1 MLFPEYL
8 NWHQHSFAAWMSQKR
23 DVSSLNAFLMS
34 IYDATIY
41 HKCLTTLLS
50 GEDFENFLIDTH
62 LALEFETLA
71 KSVGY
76 SEIEWIVVQRDPLE
90 YLLSIYSEKSGYK
103 MILDLGTISNVI
115 LEYGF
120 FSASS
125 PNYNYKFVFD
135 ISKFSE
141 FFKKDV
147 NPNLTVLNFDS
158 FINDFVGKPIFS
170 RLVND
175 KSLVDIRKYAKNS
188 PIKRK
193 RLDALKIEFRY
204 LANFLGMKPNKEFY
218 EQNNKL
224 VDSLVNHRLEMKKT
238 LLSEVQIKFKKRFY

>member
-1 MLFPEYL
+1 
-8 NWHQHSFAAWMSQKR
+8 
-23 DVSSLNAFLMS
+23 MS
-34 IYDATIY
+34 IYDATSY

-125 PNYNYKFVFD
+125 PDYNYKFVFD

-158 FINDFVGKPIFS
+158 FIDDFLGKPIFS
-170 RLVND
+170 HLVND

-193 RLDALKIEFRY
+193 RFAAEKIEFRY
-204 LANFLGMKPNKEFY
+204 VANFLGMRPNKEFY
-218 EQNNKL
+218 EKNNKL
-224 VDSLVNHRLEMKKT
+224 VDLLVNHRLKSYNN
-238 LLSEVQIKFKKRFY
+238 LVSEVQIKFKKHFYK

>member
-1 MLFPEYL
+1 
-8 NWHQHSFAAWMSQKR
+8 MSQKR
-23 DVSSLNAFLMS
+23 DVSSLNTFLMS

-141 FFKKDV
+141 FFEFSIRYNTDDDRMYG
-147 NPNLTVLNFDS
+147 DS
-158 FINDFVGKPIFS
+158 FYDVSF
-170 RLVND
+170 
-175 KSLVDIRKYAKNS
+175 
-188 PIKRK
+188 
-193 RLDALKIEFRY
+193 
-204 LANFLGMKPNKEFY
+204 
-218 EQNNKL
+218 
-224 VDSLVNHRLEMKKT
+224 
-238 LLSEVQIKFKKRFY
+238 